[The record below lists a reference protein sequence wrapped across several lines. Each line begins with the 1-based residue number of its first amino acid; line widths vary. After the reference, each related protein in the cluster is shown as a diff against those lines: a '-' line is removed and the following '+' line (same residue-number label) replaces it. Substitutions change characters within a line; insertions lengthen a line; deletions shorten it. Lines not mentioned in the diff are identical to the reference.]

1 MIFSKNSLS
10 SEKRAAKVYRFFPAE
25 AGRAV
30 NFRKENKTLQ
40 KCADISAIAALP
52 EGVRA
57 EKLYASGKTLFA
69 WCDDKKIYS
78 SEGGAFLA
86 RESAFT
92 AAPAFCEAFDGS
104 AAAPLFSDGEKTYG
118 RINAA
123 VQDNGKLNVQY
134 ITNDIPA

>member
-30 NFRKENKTLQ
+30 NFRKENKTLL
-40 KCADISAIAALP
+40 KCAGISVFAALP

-86 RESAFT
+86 HESVFA

-104 AAAPLFSDGEKTYG
+104 AAAPFFSDGEKTYG